1 MPTAAPPRAAS
12 AHRPLIVMVTALLGT
27 AVACTRPTATPAAA
41 PSDGARTFEIIGH
54 RGAAGLAPENTLAS
68 FSRACAVGVNGI
80 ELDVHLS
87 ADHQVVV
94 HHDYALH
101 PDLTRDRSG
110 AYSITDPRPLLRSL
124 PLPALREY
132 DVGRV
137 RPHSEYATRH
147 PEQRAADGSRIPT
160 LDEVITLFMRECAP
174 PTRLVVEIKTDPT
187 QPAVSAAPPQLVART
202 LGVLRARKVT
212 GRTQIIAFDWRV
224 AMLVHRDAPDI
235 PTSILTGEGR
245 TEQDGNTV
253 QIGRV
258 GASPWM
264 GGLDVD
270 DFGGSVPR
278 AILAAG
284 GRNWSPNAAS
294 LTRERLAE
302 AHRLGVRVYPYTVN
316 DTTEMRR
323 LLALGVD
330 GITTDRPDLLRAVV
344 SCGATPPVPRPSFP
358 CSARSSAR

>member
-1 MPTAAPPRAAS
+1 MPTAARPRAAFPQ
-12 AHRPLIVMVTALLGT
+12 RPLIMMATALLGT
-27 AVACTRPTATPAAA
+27 ATACTRPTATPAATL
-41 PSDGARTFEIIGH
+41 SGAARAFEIIGH

-68 FSRACAVGVNGI
+68 FSRACAVGVDGI

-87 ADHQVVV
+87 ADEHVVV

-101 PDLTRDRSG
+101 PDLTRDRAG
-110 AYSITDPRPLLRSL
+110 AYSITEPRPLLRSL

-137 RPHSEYATRH
+137 RPTSEYAARH
-147 PEQRAADGSRIPT
+147 PEQRAADGARIPT
-160 LDEVITLFMRECAP
+160 LDEVITLFLRDCTP

-187 QPAVSAAPPQLVART
+187 QPAVSAAPQQLVART
-202 LGVLRARKVT
+202 LDVLRTRKVT
-212 GRTQIIAFDWRV
+212 NRTQIIAFDWRV
-224 AMLVHRDAPDI
+224 AMQVHRDAPDI

-245 TEQDGNTV
+245 TEKDGNTV
-253 QIGRV
+253 QIGRA

-278 AILAAG
+278 AIRSAG

-323 LLALGVD
+323 LLELGVD
-330 GITTDRPDLLRAVV
+330 GITTDRPDLLRTVV
-344 SCGATPPVPRPSFP
+344 NCDAAPTARHPSFP
-358 CSARSSAR
+358 CSARRSAR